1 MKGLCVML
9 ENINVI
15 LASKS
20 PRRRELMEYIKP
32 EFEIIPS
39 LKEEVLPE
47 GLDIEDIPAFLAA
60 QKALDIARDRFDSLV
75 IGCDTVVTLGGVIM
89 GKPKDEA
96 DAKAMLMRLS
106 GRTHTVI
113 SGVCLCYKGRTM
125 TFSEKTDVT
134 FYDLTASE
142 IDPYVAGGS
151 PLDKAGAYGIQ
162 DSAALFVKKIDGDYY
177 NVVGL
182 PVAKLAKEIKTLI
195 ELV

>member
-1 MKGLCVML
+1 ML

-20 PRRRELMEYIKP
+20 PRRRELMEYIKT

-142 IDPYVAGGS
+142 IDPYVASGS

>member
-1 MKGLCVML
+1 ML

-20 PRRRELMEYIKP
+20 PRRRELMEFIKH

-39 LKEEVLPE
+39 LKEEVVPE

-60 QKALDIARDRFDSLV
+60 QKALDISRDRRDSLV

-89 GKPKDEA
+89 GKPSDET

-113 SGVCLCYKGRTM
+113 SGVCLCYMGRTM
-125 TFSEKTDVT
+125 TFTEKTSVT
-134 FYDLTASE
+134 FYDLTEEE
-142 IDPYVAGGS
+142 IDSYIASGS

-162 DSAALFVKKIDGDYY
+162 DGAALFVKKIDGDYY

-182 PVAKLAKEIKTLI
+182 PVAKLAREIKTLI
-195 ELV
+195 KLV

>member
-1 MKGLCVML
+1 ML
-9 ENINVI
+9 ENINII

-20 PRRRELMEYIKP
+20 PRRRELMEFIKH

-39 LKEEVLPE
+39 LKEEVVPE

-60 QKALDIARDRFDSLV
+60 QKALDISRDRRDSLV

-89 GKPKDEA
+89 GKPSDET

-113 SGVCLCYKGRTM
+113 SGVCLCYMGRPM
-125 TFSEKTDVT
+125 TFTEKTSVT
-134 FYDLTASE
+134 FYDLTEEE
-142 IDPYVAGGS
+142 IDSYIASGS

-162 DSAALFVKKIDGDYY
+162 DGAALFVKKIDGDYY

-182 PVAKLAKEIKTLI
+182 PVAKLAREIKTLI
-195 ELV
+195 KLV

>member
-1 MKGLCVML
+1 MH

-20 PRRRELMEYIKP
+20 PRRRELMEFIKH

-39 LKEEVLPE
+39 LKEEVVPE

-60 QKALDIARDRFDSLV
+60 QKALDISRDRRDSLV

-89 GKPKDEA
+89 GKPSDET

-113 SGVCLCYKGRTM
+113 SGVCLCYMGRTM
-125 TFSEKTDVT
+125 TFTEKTSVT
-134 FYDLTASE
+134 FYDLTEDE
-142 IDPYVAGGS
+142 IDSYIASGS

-162 DSAALFVKKIDGDYY
+162 DGAALFVKKIDGDYY

-182 PVAKLAKEIKTLI
+182 PVAKLAREIKTLI
-195 ELV
+195 KLV

>member
-1 MKGLCVML
+1 ML

-20 PRRRELMEYIKP
+20 PRRRELMEFIKHK
-32 EFEIIPS
+32 FEIIPS
-39 LKEEVLPE
+39 LKEEVVPE

-60 QKALDIARDRFDSLV
+60 QKALDISRDRRDSLV

-89 GKPKDEA
+89 GKPSDET

-113 SGVCLCYKGRTM
+113 SGVCLCYMGRTM
-125 TFSEKTDVT
+125 TFTEKTSVT
-134 FYDLTASE
+134 FYDLTEDE
-142 IDPYVAGGS
+142 IDSYIASGS

-162 DSAALFVKKIDGDYY
+162 DGAALFVKKIDGDYY

-182 PVAKLAKEIKTLI
+182 PVAKLAREIKTLI
-195 ELV
+195 KLV

>member
-1 MKGLCVML
+1 ML

-20 PRRRELMEYIKP
+20 PRRRELMEFIKH

-39 LKEEVLPE
+39 LKEEVVPE
-47 GLDIEDIPAFLAA
+47 GLDIDDIPAFLAA
-60 QKALDIARDRFDSLV
+60 QKALDISRDRRDSLV

-89 GKPKDEA
+89 GKPSDET

-113 SGVCLCYKGRTM
+113 SGVCLCYMGRTM
-125 TFSEKTDVT
+125 TFTEKTSVT
-134 FYDLTASE
+134 FYDLTEEE
-142 IDPYVAGGS
+142 IDSYIASGS

-162 DSAALFVKKIDGDYY
+162 DGAALFVKKIDGDYY

-182 PVAKLAKEIKTLI
+182 PVAKLAREIKTLI
-195 ELV
+195 KLV

>member
-1 MKGLCVML
+1 ML

>member
-1 MKGLCVML
+1 ML

-20 PRRRELMEYIKP
+20 PRRRELMEFIKH

-39 LKEEVLPE
+39 LKEEVVPE

-60 QKALDIARDRFDSLV
+60 QKALDISRDRRDSLV

-89 GKPKDEA
+89 GKPSDET

-113 SGVCLCYKGRTM
+113 SGVCLCYMGRTM
-125 TFSEKTDVT
+125 TFTEKTSVT
-134 FYDLTASE
+134 FYDLTEDE
-142 IDPYVAGGS
+142 IDSYIASGS

-162 DSAALFVKKIDGDYY
+162 DGAALFVKKIDGDYY

-182 PVAKLAKEIKTLI
+182 PVAKLAREIKTLI
-195 ELV
+195 KLV

>member
-1 MKGLCVML
+1 ML

-142 IDPYVAGGS
+142 IDPYVASGS

>member
-1 MKGLCVML
+1 ML

-20 PRRRELMEYIKP
+20 PRRRELMEFIKH

-39 LKEEVLPE
+39 LKEEVVPE

-60 QKALDIARDRFDSLV
+60 QKALDISRDRRDSLV

-89 GKPKDEA
+89 GKPSDET

-113 SGVCLCYKGRTM
+113 SGVCLCYMGRTM
-125 TFSEKTDVT
+125 TFTEKTSVT
-134 FYDLTASE
+134 FYDLTEEE
-142 IDPYVAGGS
+142 IDSYIASGS
-151 PLDKAGAYGIQ
+151 SLDKAGAYGIQ
-162 DSAALFVKKIDGDYY
+162 DGAALFVKKIDGDYY

-182 PVAKLAKEIKTLI
+182 PVAKLAREIKTLI
-195 ELV
+195 KLV

>member
-1 MKGLCVML
+1 ML

-96 DAKAMLMRLS
+96 DAKAMLTRLS

>member
-1 MKGLCVML
+1 ML

-134 FYDLTASE
+134 FYDLTASD
-142 IDPYVAGGS
+142 IDSYVAGGS

-162 DSAALFVKKIDGDYY
+162 DGAALFVKKIDGDYY

>member
-1 MKGLCVML
+1 ML
-9 ENINVI
+9 ENINII

-20 PRRRELMEYIKP
+20 PRRRELMEFIKP

-39 LKEEVLPE
+39 LKEEVVPE

-60 QKALDIARDRFDSLV
+60 QKALDIAKDKKDCLV

-89 GKPKDEA
+89 GKPKDET
-96 DAKAMLMRLS
+96 DAKAVLMRLS

-113 SGVCLCYKGRTM
+113 SGVCLCYMGRTM

-134 FYDLTASE
+134 FYDLSEEE
-142 IDPYVAGGS
+142 IDSYIASGS

-162 DSAALFVKKIDGDYY
+162 DGAALFVKKIDGDYY

-195 ELV
+195 KLV

>member
-1 MKGLCVML
+1 ML
-9 ENINVI
+9 ENINII

-20 PRRRELMEYIKP
+20 PRRRELMEFIKP

-39 LKEEVLPE
+39 LKEEVVPE

-60 QKALDIARDRFDSLV
+60 QKALDIAKDKKDSLV

-89 GKPKDEA
+89 GKPKDET

-134 FYDLTASE
+134 FYDLTEDE
-142 IDPYVAGGS
+142 IDSYIASGS

-162 DSAALFVKKIDGDYY
+162 DGAALFVKKIDGDYY

-182 PVAKLAKEIKTLI
+182 PVAKLAREIKTLI
-195 ELV
+195 KLV

>member
-1 MKGLCVML
+1 ML

-142 IDPYVAGGS
+142 IDPYVASGS

-162 DSAALFVKKIDGDYY
+162 DGAALFVKKIDGDYY

>member
-1 MKGLCVML
+1 ML
-9 ENINVI
+9 ENINII

-20 PRRRELMEYIKP
+20 PRRRELMEFIKH

-39 LKEEVLPE
+39 LKEEVVPE
-47 GLDIEDIPAFLAA
+47 GLDIDDIPAFLAA
-60 QKALDIARDRFDSLV
+60 QKALDISRDRRDSLV

-89 GKPKDEA
+89 GKPSDET

-113 SGVCLCYKGRTM
+113 SGVCLCYMGRTM
-125 TFSEKTDVT
+125 TFTEKTSVT
-134 FYDLTASE
+134 FYDLTEEE
-142 IDPYVAGGS
+142 IDSYIASGS

-162 DSAALFVKKIDGDYY
+162 DGAALFVKKIDGDYY

-182 PVAKLAKEIKTLI
+182 PVAKLAREIKTLI
-195 ELV
+195 KLV

>member
-1 MKGLCVML
+1 ML
-9 ENINVI
+9 ENINII

-20 PRRRELMEYIKP
+20 PRRRELMEFIKH

-39 LKEEVLPE
+39 LKEEVVPE

-60 QKALDIARDRFDSLV
+60 QKALDISRDRRDSLV

-89 GKPKDEA
+89 GKPSDET

-113 SGVCLCYKGRTM
+113 SGVCLCYMGRTM
-125 TFSEKTDVT
+125 TFTEKTSVT
-134 FYDLTASE
+134 FYDLTEDE
-142 IDPYVAGGS
+142 IDSYIASGS

-162 DSAALFVKKIDGDYY
+162 DGAALFVKKIDGDYY

-182 PVAKLAKEIKTLI
+182 PVAKLAREIKTLI
-195 ELV
+195 KLV

>member
-1 MKGLCVML
+1 ML

-20 PRRRELMEYIKP
+20 PRRRELMEFIKH

-39 LKEEVLPE
+39 LKEEVVPE

-60 QKALDIARDRFDSLV
+60 QKALDISRDRRDSLV

-89 GKPKDEA
+89 GKPSDET

-113 SGVCLCYKGRTM
+113 SGVCLCYMGRTM
-125 TFSEKTDVT
+125 TFTEKTSVT
-134 FYDLTASE
+134 FYDLTEEE
-142 IDPYVAGGS
+142 IDSYIASGS

-162 DSAALFVKKIDGDYY
+162 DGAALFVKKIDGDYY

-182 PVAKLAKEIKTLI
+182 PVAKLAREIKTLI
-195 ELV
+195 KVV

>member
-1 MKGLCVML
+1 ML

-20 PRRRELMEYIKP
+20 PRRRELMEFIKH

-39 LKEEVLPE
+39 LKEEVVPE

-60 QKALDIARDRFDSLV
+60 QKALDISRDRRDSLV

-89 GKPKDEA
+89 GKPSDET

-113 SGVCLCYKGRTM
+113 SGVCLCYMGRTM
-125 TFSEKTDVT
+125 TFTEKTSVT
-134 FYDLTASE
+134 FYDLTEDE
-142 IDPYVAGGS
+142 IDSYIASGS
-151 PLDKAGAYGIQ
+151 QLDKAGAYGIQ
-162 DSAALFVKKIDGDYY
+162 DVAALFFKKIDGDYY

-182 PVAKLAKEIKTLI
+182 PVAKLAREIKTLI
-195 ELV
+195 KLV